1 MILSN
6 DTIMKPPYE
15 LNSKILEYVSSI
27 SEKIGEVNASFIV
40 ETTPSLRKQNQI
52 KSIHASLQ
60 IEGNTLTEQQIT
72 AIIENKRVLG
82 PSKDIQEV
90 QNAIKVYEAISSYKF
105 DSVKSFLKA
114 HDTLMAGLI
123 ERPGKFRNK
132 GVGIVKGSK
141 VEHIAQ
147 PAENVTYLMNNLFDY
162 LKKNDEITLIKSC
175 VFHYEMEIIHPFID
189 GNGRMG
195 RLWQTIILMSKYP
208 VFQYL
213 PFETLI
219 SKSQEEYYKVLS
231 ICDKSGN
238 STLFIEYMLS
248 VINNALKELL
258 TNSIAITIT
267 QNDRLQYF
275 CSLKKKSFSRK
286 DYMQVFKQLSS
297 ASASR
302 DLKVGIEKGLFIKS
316 GDKRLTTYNLNKV

>member
-141 VEHIAQ
+141 VEHIAP

-175 VFHYEMEIIHPFID
+175 LFHYEMEFIHPFID

>member
-1 MILSN
+1 
-6 DTIMKPPYE
+6 MKPPYE

-132 GVGIVKGSK
+132 GVGIVKGYK
-141 VEHIAQ
+141 VEHIAP
-147 PAENVTYLMNNLFDY
+147 PAENVTYLMNNLFYY

-175 VFHYEMEIIHPFID
+175 IFHYEMEFIHPFID